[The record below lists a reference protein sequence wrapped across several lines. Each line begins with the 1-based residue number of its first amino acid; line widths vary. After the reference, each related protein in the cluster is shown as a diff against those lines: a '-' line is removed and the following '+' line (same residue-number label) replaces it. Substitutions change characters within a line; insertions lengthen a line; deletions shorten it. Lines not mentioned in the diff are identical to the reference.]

1 MSHRRIKNIDFDDDD
16 DLDEYDEDDYGEEEL
31 SPEDQEQMRQ
41 GKTKVREALGP
52 DYANVGDKQIED
64 ALWNYYYDIGKSVAY
79 LKNAHKPAQT
89 KKAKQ
94 PSRFDQAASSAA
106 QAQPKQA
113 NVFDAYPLLSM
124 LPTLRSDSSPA
135 NFFDDTPWL
144 NVPINRRG
152 TLTPAR
158 TLPRMGLLGGSSK
171 IAALA
176 AARRKKQEEARS
188 NSAASPAEDARQQ
201 TGRAVALLDSLSN
214 KASSGSQ
221 KNQGQASTG
230 TSQESA
236 APKPNAQARLY
247 PRRKRS
253 PSPVKPEP
261 VPEAPKV
268 ETKKRKASLPDIRAG
283 PSVFAK
289 TMFGSTPRGQ
299 LRGGETFSLPFKRIM
314 PQDAQT
320 DPFAGPSP
328 DDEVL
333 NKQAKA
339 FKKSNTTG
347 NAANKK
353 DKDTGAVTKGVANLT
368 VDDAP
373 RVKSKNLNVLEEYKK
388 SNLKPSANFVVIGHV
403 DHGKSTL
410 MGRLLYDLKVVDERS
425 IEKLRKEAQNMG
437 KSSFALAWVMDATS
451 EERSRGV
458 TVDIATN
465 TFETEKTRF
474 TILDAP
480 GHQDFVPNMIAGAS
494 QADFAVLVIDASAN
508 SFESG
513 LRGQTKEHALLA
525 RSIGV
530 QQLIIAVNKMDAASW
545 SKERYDEIS
554 QQMAAFLTSANFQ
567 PQNLKFVPCAGLT
580 GQNVAHPVPKDV
592 APWYD
597 GPSLVQALEA
607 SEVSKRAVSGPLRV
621 SISDIFRGDIT
632 SAVSV
637 AGRIDSGSLQVGDAV
652 VTLPRPAGETGTAF
666 IKGIMVDDEP
676 ADWAVAGQIPT
687 LHLTNIDPDQLR
699 LGDVV
704 CHPANAIKSITTF
717 TAKILAFEH
726 VMPMFVEVHKGRW
739 NMEGRITKLL
749 AILDK
754 NSGEVIKTKPRVIQ
768 PGTVAKVE
776 VQLDRAVPLETA
788 QRVVLRNEGL
798 TVAAAL
804 LEEVR

>member
-1 MSHRRIKNIDFDDDD
+1 MSHRRVKNIDFDDDD
-16 DLDEYDEDDYGEEEL
+16 IDDYEEDDYGEEEL
-31 SPEDQEQMRQ
+31 SPEDQEQMRL

-52 DYANVGDKQIED
+52 DYANVADKHIED
-64 ALWNYYYDIGKSVAY
+64 ALWNYYYDIGKSVSY
-79 LKNAHKPAQT
+79 LKNAHKPAP
-89 KKAKQ
+89 KKPSQ
-94 PSRFDQAASSAA
+94 PSRFDQATNLAA
-106 QAQPKQA
+106 QPPKKA
-113 NVFDAYPLLSM
+113 N
-124 LPTLRSDSSPA
+124 
-135 NFFDDTPWL
+135 
-144 NVPINRRG
+144 
-152 TLTPAR
+152 
-158 TLPRMGLLGGSSK
+158 
-171 IAALA
+171 
-176 AARRKKQEEARS
+176 
-188 NSAASPAEDARQQ
+188 
-201 TGRAVALLDSLSN
+201 
-214 KASSGSQ
+214 
-221 KNQGQASTG
+221 
-230 TSQESA
+230 
-236 APKPNAQARLY
+236 
-247 PRRKRS
+247 
-253 PSPVKPEP
+253 
-261 VPEAPKV
+261 
-268 ETKKRKASLPDIRAG
+268 
-283 PSVFAK
+283 
-289 TMFGSTPRGQ
+289 
-299 LRGGETFSLPFKRIM
+299 
-314 PQDAQT
+314 
-320 DPFAGPSP
+320 GPSP

-339 FKKSNTTG
+339 FKKSNT
-347 NAANKK
+347 AANKK
-353 DKDTGAVTKGVANLT
+353 DKETSAVTQGVANLT
-368 VDDAP
+368 VEEAP
-373 RVKSKNLNVLEEYKK
+373 RVKSKNLNVLEEYEK
-388 SNLKPSANFVVIGHV
+388 STLKRSANFVVIGHV

-545 SKERYDEIS
+545 SKERFDEIS
-554 QQMAAFLTSANFQ
+554 QQMSAFLTSAGFQ
-567 PQNLKFVPCAGLT
+567 PQNVTFVPCAGLT
-580 GQNVAHPVPKDV
+580 GQNVAQPVPKDV

-607 SEVSKRAVSGPLRV
+607 SEVSKRAVSGPLRM

-637 AGRIDSGSLQVGDAV
+637 AGRIDSGSLQVGDAI
-652 VTLPRPAGETGTAF
+652 VTLPRPATETGTAY
-666 IKGIMVDDEP
+666 IKAIMVDDEP

-699 LGDVV
+699 LGDVI
-704 CHPANAIKSITTF
+704 CHPTSAVKSITTF

-749 AILDK
+749 ATLDK
-754 NSGEVIKTKPRVIQ
+754 NSGAVLKNKPRVIQ
-768 PGTVAKVE
+768 PGTVAKIE

-798 TVAAAL
+798 TVAAAM
-804 LEEVR
+804 LEEVK

>member
-1 MSHRRIKNIDFDDDD
+1 MSHRRVKNIDFDDDD
-16 DLDEYDEDDYGEEEL
+16 IDDYEEDDYGEEEL
-31 SPEDQEQMRQ
+31 SPEDQEQMRL

-52 DYANVGDKQIED
+52 DYANVADKHIED
-64 ALWNYYYDIGKSVAY
+64 ALWNYYYDIGKSVSY
-79 LKNAHKPAQT
+79 LKNAHKPAP
-89 KKAKQ
+89 KKPSQ
-94 PSRFDQAASSAA
+94 PSRFDQAANLAA
-106 QAQPKQA
+106 QPPKKA
-113 NVFDAYPLLSM
+113 NEVSNAYPLPSILS
-124 LPTLRSDSSPA
+124 PLRVESPPA
-135 NFFDDTPWL
+135 NFFSDTPWF
-144 NVPINRRG
+144 NVPIHRLG
-152 TLTPAR
+152 KITR
-158 TLPRMGLLGGSSK
+158 TGNIPTMGLKGGSTK
-171 IAALA
+171 LAALA
-176 AARRKKQEEARS
+176 AARRKKQEEAKTS
-188 NSAASPAEDARQQ
+188 PAASSTADAQQ
-201 TGRAVALLDSLSN
+201 TTGRAVSLLDSLN
-214 KASSGSQ
+214 KKPSPESHGNEDPMSIDTPHASS
-221 KNQGQASTG
+221 
-230 TSQESA
+230 
-236 APKPNAQARLY
+236 APKPVAQARPY
-247 PRRKRS
+247 PRPKPS
-253 PSPVKPEP
+253 PSPVKQEP
-261 VPEAPKV
+261 PPVVEAPVV
-268 ETKKRKASLPDIRAG
+268 ESKKRKASLSDIRAG
-283 PSVFAK
+283 PSIFAK
-289 TMFGSTPRGQ
+289 TMFGSEPRPRGQ
-299 LRGGETFSLPFKRIM
+299 LLGGMVFSLPCPKM
-314 PQDAQT
+314 LPQDANKN
-320 DPFAGPSP
+320 PFAGPSP

-339 FKKSNTTG
+339 FKKSNT
-347 NAANKK
+347 AANKK
-353 DKDTGAVTKGVANLT
+353 DKETSAVTQGVANLT
-368 VDDAP
+368 VEEAP
-373 RVKSKNLNVLEEYKK
+373 RVKSKNLNVLEEYEK
-388 SNLKPSANFVVIGHV
+388 STLKRSANFVVIGHV

-545 SKERYDEIS
+545 SKERFDEIS
-554 QQMAAFLTSANFQ
+554 QQMSAFLTSAGFQ
-567 PQNLKFVPCAGLT
+567 PQNVTFVPCAGLT
-580 GQNVAHPVPKDV
+580 GQNVAQPVPKDV

-607 SEVSKRAVSGPLRV
+607 SEVSKRAVSGPLRM

-637 AGRIDSGSLQVGDAV
+637 AGRIDSGSLQVGDAI
-652 VTLPRPAGETGTAF
+652 VTLPRPATETGTAY
-666 IKGIMVDDEP
+666 IKAIMVDDEP

-699 LGDVV
+699 LGDVI
-704 CHPANAIKSITTF
+704 CHSTSAVKSITTF

-749 AILDK
+749 ATLDK
-754 NSGEVIKTKPRVIQ
+754 NSGAVLKNKPRVIQ
-768 PGTVAKVE
+768 PGTVAKIE

-798 TVAAAL
+798 TVAAAM
-804 LEEVR
+804 LEEVK

>member
-1 MSHRRIKNIDFDDDD
+1 
-16 DLDEYDEDDYGEEEL
+16 
-31 SPEDQEQMRQ
+31 MRL
-41 GKTKVREALGP
+41 GKTKVREALGS
-52 DYANVGDKQIED
+52 DFTNIGDKQIED
-64 ALWNYYYDIGKSVAY
+64 ALWNYYYDIEKSVTH
-79 LKNAHKPAQT
+79 LKNAHKPAQA

-94 PSRFDQAASSAA
+94 PSRFDQAANTAA
-106 QAQPKQA
+106 QSQPKQV
-113 NVFDAYPLLSM
+113 N
-124 LPTLRSDSSPA
+124 
-135 NFFDDTPWL
+135 
-144 NVPINRRG
+144 
-152 TLTPAR
+152 
-158 TLPRMGLLGGSSK
+158 
-171 IAALA
+171 
-176 AARRKKQEEARS
+176 
-188 NSAASPAEDARQQ
+188 
-201 TGRAVALLDSLSN
+201 
-214 KASSGSQ
+214 
-221 KNQGQASTG
+221 
-230 TSQESA
+230 
-236 APKPNAQARLY
+236 
-247 PRRKRS
+247 
-253 PSPVKPEP
+253 
-261 VPEAPKV
+261 
-268 ETKKRKASLPDIRAG
+268 
-283 PSVFAK
+283 
-289 TMFGSTPRGQ
+289 
-299 LRGGETFSLPFKRIM
+299 
-314 PQDAQT
+314 
-320 DPFAGPSP
+320 GPSP

-339 FKKSNTTG
+339 FKKAG
-347 NAANKK
+347 NAAKQK
-353 DKDTGAVTKGVANLT
+353 DKEAGAVTQGVANLT
-368 VDDAP
+368 VDEAP
-373 RVKSKNLNVLEEYKK
+373 RVKSKNLNVLEEYAK

-545 SKERYDEIS
+545 SKERFDEIS
-554 QQMAAFLTSANFQ
+554 QQMAAFLTSAGFQ
-567 PQNLKFVPCAGLT
+567 PQNVTFVPCAGLT
-580 GQNVAHPVPKDV
+580 GQNVAHPVSKDV
-592 APWYD
+592 APWYN
-597 GPSLVQALEA
+597 GPSLVQALET
-607 SEVSKRAVSGPLRV
+607 SEVSKRAVSGPLRM

-749 AILDK
+749 ATLDK
-754 NSGEVIKTKPRVIQ
+754 NSGEVTKKKPRVIQ